1 MIKSYVLSPIK
12 VTSQPQ
18 RLLNLQTLL
27 PQLFIPLFCFF
38 FGLFVFFFPEEN
50 NINQYTCKRISY
62 ITERLTSFIS
72 SAPPV
77 AFVVIVNRRIDFSK

>member
-27 PQLFIPLFCFF
+27 PQ
-38 FGLFVFFFPEEN
+38 FPEEN
-50 NINQYTCKRISY
+50 NINQYACKRISN
-62 ITERLTSFIS
+62 
-72 SAPPV
+72 
-77 AFVVIVNRRIDFSK
+77 FVVIVNRRIDFSK